1 MAHERETRLGRN
13 RDFVLLQAGQLLS
26 SAGSSFTSVAYPLL
40 VLSLTHSPTQA
51 GLVSFARLL
60 PSPLLGLLAGAAADR
75 WDRRRIML
83 ASDAVR
89 ALAIGALALIV
100 VTHPVT
106 WAIAMVAFVEGSGDA
121 FFFGSQIGAIR
132 AVVPEAQLA
141 SAIGVQQARSASVGI
156 AGPPIGG
163 ALFGLARV
171 LPFVADAV
179 SYAFS
184 FLSLLAMRTPFQQPR
199 ERSTLRLRAQLAEGF
214 RFLWAQPFIRTT
226 SFLYGIG
233 NFTIPGILLVL
244 VVAAR
249 QRGLSGG
256 AVGALLAAFSASV
269 LAGSLASGL
278 VRRRYGARAII
289 LAEQYTGLA
298 VIAFLIRPSVWVL
311 AIAILPQAFVLPVT
325 DTVVV
330 SRRIALTPDR
340 LLGRVEAVRLTIA
353 RTAAPLGPLAA
364 GLLAGT
370 VSNRAAIAL
379 FAVFAVV
386 LAVWATAS
394 RSLD

>member
-100 VTHPVT
+100 VTHPAT

-269 LAGSLASGL
+269 LTGSLASGL

>member
-100 VTHPVT
+100 VTHPAT

-121 FFFGSQIGAIR
+121 FFFASQIGAIR

-269 LAGSLASGL
+269 LTGSLASGL

>member
-269 LAGSLASGL
+269 LTGSLASGL

>member
-1 MAHERETRLGRN
+1 
-13 RDFVLLQAGQLLS
+13 
-26 SAGSSFTSVAYPLL
+26 
-40 VLSLTHSPTQA
+40 
-51 GLVSFARLL
+51 
-60 PSPLLGLLAGAAADR
+60 
-75 WDRRRIML
+75 
-83 ASDAVR
+83 
-89 ALAIGALALIV
+89 
-100 VTHPVT
+100 
-106 WAIAMVAFVEGSGDA
+106 
-121 FFFGSQIGAIR
+121 
-132 AVVPEAQLA
+132 
-141 SAIGVQQARSASVGI
+141 
-156 AGPPIGG
+156 
-163 ALFGLARV
+163 
-171 LPFVADAV
+171 
-179 SYAFS
+179 
-184 FLSLLAMRTPFQQPR
+184 
-199 ERSTLRLRAQLAEGF
+199 
-214 RFLWAQPFIRTT
+214 
-226 SFLYGIG
+226 
-233 NFTIPGILLVL
+233 
-244 VVAAR
+244 
-249 QRGLSGG
+249 
-256 AVGALLAAFSASV
+256 LLAAFSASV

>member
-1 MAHERETRLGRN
+1 MAHEQETRLGRN
-13 RDFVLLQAGQLLS
+13 RDFVLLQAGQLFS
-26 SAGSSFTSVAYPLL
+26 AAGSSFTSVAYPLL
-40 VLSLTHSPTQA
+40 VLSLTHSPVQA

-89 ALAIGALALIV
+89 ALAIGALAIIV
-100 VTHPVT
+100 VTDPAPF
-106 WAIAMVAFVEGSGDA
+106 AIAVVAFVEGSGDA
-121 FFFGSQIGAIR
+121 FFYGSQIGAIR
-132 AVVPEAQLA
+132 AVVPEAQLPA
-141 SAIGVQQARSASVGI
+141 AIGVQQARSASVGI

-249 QRGLSGG
+249 QHGLSGG

-298 VIAFLIRPSVWVL
+298 VIAFLIWPSVWVL

-330 SRRIALTPDR
+330 SRRIAITPDR

-364 GLLAGT
+364 GILAGT
-370 VSNRAAIAL
+370 VSNRAAIGL
-379 FAVFAVV
+379 FAAFAVV